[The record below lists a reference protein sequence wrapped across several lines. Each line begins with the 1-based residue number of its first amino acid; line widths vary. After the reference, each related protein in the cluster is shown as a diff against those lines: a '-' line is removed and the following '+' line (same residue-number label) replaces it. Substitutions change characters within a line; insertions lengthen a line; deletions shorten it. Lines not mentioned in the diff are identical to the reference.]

1 MKKLKKWIRLYGGK
15 TLQSFIIWLLRIT
28 RSQNK
33 YILFSTVKAKK
44 NQVNINYWSETKNLG
59 DAICPM
65 IVSFG
70 AKQLGVDISKRVNGT
85 KHLYAVG
92 SVITAGSQDCTI
104 WGSGILNLEK
114 LPRVRKRKLD
124 IRAVRGPLTRLAL
137 LEYGYKVPEV
147 YGDPGI
153 LMPMIY
159 NPETQ
164 KQYPVSVITHMDENI
179 TTGTDINRIQIQ
191 TEDYEA
197 FVRQI
202 KASERIISSSL
213 HGIIF
218 AEAYG
223 VPAILLRPKNDLFKY
238 YDYYYSTKRFDFP
251 IADSIEEALTMNAPE
266 IPDLTAM
273 QKGLL
278 SAFPADLWQDKK

>member
-1 MKKLKKWIRLYGGK
+1 MKRIKKWIRLFGGQK
-15 TLQSFIIWLLRIT
+15 LQGFIIWLLRIT
-28 RSQNK
+28 KSQNRF
-33 YILFSTVKAKK
+33 ILFSAMRAKK
-44 NQVNINYWSETKNLG
+44 NTVNINYWSETKNLG
-59 DAICPM
+59 DSICPV
-65 IVSFG
+65 IVSYA
-70 AKQLGVDISKRVNGT
+70 AKQFGVDISQKINET
-85 KHLYAVG
+85 KHLYAIG
-92 SVITAGSQDCTI
+92 SVITAGCQDCTI

-137 LEYGYKVPEV
+137 LEYGYEVPEV

-159 NPETQ
+159 NPEIQ

-179 TTGTDINRIQIQ
+179 ATEADVHKIQIK
-191 TEDYEA
+191 TENFEA

-223 VPAILLRPKNDLFKY
+223 VPAILLRPKRDIFKY
-238 YDYYYSTKRFDFP
+238 YDYYYSTKRFTFP
-251 IADSIEEALTMNAPE
+251 IAESIEEALTMKAPE
-266 IPDLTAM
+266 IPDLTAL
-273 QKGLL
+273 QKELL
-278 SAFPADLWQDKK
+278 SVFPTDLWQDK